1 MSNKRAQNLQPL
13 VTGEAKFS
21 GESENL
27 SNFLYAYPVVS
38 PEAKGKLITVDF
50 SPIVDLPGVVGHFV
64 ASDIPGQNAIG
75 AIRRVEEPLLA
86 FDTVEYIGQPVG
98 VVLATDAETAR
109 KAARLV
115 KVIVAVQDPILSLD
129 QAIGQKS
136 FYEDPLS
143 VTSGNLEEGYLNAY
157 GVLEGT
163 FESQAQEHAYIETQR
178 AFAMKGEHGV
188 GVKIH
193 CGTQAVTDIQEVVA
207 LLLGV
212 PVNKIE
218 VDVDRVGGAFGGKE
232 RGGTMWAGI
241 AALGLYKSGRNCAV
255 ILDRSDDLAWTGK
268 RHPYKSNYRVGFDAN
283 GVITAF
289 EVDMYANG
297 GFYEDFTVAIME
309 RAVLGICGPYFLP
322 NARIT
327 GYCCQTNLPANTA
340 FRGFGAPQATLVM
353 ETIIADIAQKL
364 HLPVMEVQQ
373 RNFIHDGQK
382 TPYDM
387 VLEEVAIPQ
396 IYETLMRDCDYPSL
410 RSACD
415 AFNRSHRYT
424 KRGIGIV
431 PVKYGIGFTATF
443 LNQGNALVYVYSDG
457 SVSVSHGGIDMGQ
470 GLYTKVEMIVAE
482 TLGVS
487 EDSVHCEST
496 NTKRIG
502 CVASTA
508 ASTGTDLNGEAA
520 RMACLQIRSVLK
532 KAAAKFLGEK
542 FQLAE
547 APDYIEFKDGL
558 WWDVRMAGEKQTFAS
573 LASYCYF
580 NRCNL
585 GAQAHY
591 ATPGLSYD
599 ILKGKGTPFS
609 YFTNGVC
616 LAEVEVNTLTGTY
629 ALTQVHLRHEGGN
642 ILDYEIDR
650 GQVVGGFM
658 QGLGFVTTEDIQYS
672 SQGKSLA
679 TSFSTYKVPLI
690 SDFPPVMDIYLVP
703 SKDKVAGVLG
713 SKGVGEPPLIYGV
726 SVFNALRDA
735 VEAVSDHTKRSGLL
749 HPATAQRVLEAI
761 EGQKD

>member
-1 MSNKRAQNLQPL
+1 MSDKRAHNLRPL
-13 VTGEAKFS
+13 VTGEARFS
-21 GESENL
+21 GESEYL
-27 SNFLYAYPVVS
+27 ANFLYAYPVVS
-38 PEAKGKLITVDF
+38 PVPRGKLISVDF
-50 SPIVDLPGVVGHFV
+50 SPIENLFGVVGHFV
-64 ASDIPGQNAIG
+64 ASDIPGENAIG
-75 AIRRVEEPLLA
+75 AIKRVEEPLLA

-109 KAARLV
+109 RAARLV
-115 KVIVAVQDPILSLD
+115 SVVVEPLKPILTLRE
-129 QAIGQKS
+129 AILKEQY
-136 FYEDPLS
+136 YEAPLT
-143 VTSGNLEEGYLNAY
+143 VASGNLEEGY
-157 GVLEGT
+157 GKSFSVIEGS
-163 FESQAQEHAYIETQR
+163 FESQGQEHAYIETQR

-207 LLLGV
+207 LLLKV
-212 PVNKIE
+212 PVNRIE

-241 AALGLYKSGRNCAV
+241 AALGLYMSGKNCAV

-268 RHPYKSNYRVGFDAN
+268 RHPYISDYRVGFDEK
-283 GVITAF
+283 GRISAF

-297 GFYEDFTVAIME
+297 GFFEDFTVAIME

-322 NARIT
+322 NTRIT

-353 ETIIADIAQKL
+353 EAIIADIAQHL
-364 HLPVMEVQQ
+364 GLPVMEIQKA
-373 RNFIHDGQK
+373 NFIQDGQK

-396 IYETLMRDCDYPSL
+396 IYETLMTDCEYPSL
-410 RSACD
+410 KASCD
-415 AFNRSHRYT
+415 AFNKAHRYK

-470 GLYTKVEMIVAE
+470 GLYTKVEMIVAQ

-487 EDSVHCEST
+487 EESVHCEST

-520 RMACLQIRSVLK
+520 RMACTEIRSVLE
-532 KAAAKFLGEK
+532 KAAAKFLEEK
-542 FQLAE
+542 YQLAA
-547 APDYIEFKDGL
+547 APNYIEFKDGL
-558 WWDVRMAGEKQTFAS
+558 WWDVRMASEKQTFAS

-591 ATPGLSYD
+591 ATPGLCYD

-616 LAEVEVNTLTGTY
+616 LSEVEIDTLTGTY
-629 ALTQVHLRHEGGN
+629 SLLQVHLRHEGGN

-658 QGLGFVTTEDIQYS
+658 QGLGFVTMEDIQHS
-672 SQGKSLA
+672 PKGKSLA
-679 TSFSTYKVPLI
+679 TSFSTYKVPLF
-690 SDFPPVMDIYLVP
+690 SDVPPVLEVHLVP
-703 SKDKVAGVLG
+703 SNDKIAGVLG

-735 VEAVSDHTKRSGLL
+735 VEAVGNHTKKADLL
-749 HPATAQRVLEAI
+749 HPATPQRVLEAI
-761 EGQKD
+761 EAQK

>member
-1 MSNKRAQNLQPL
+1 MSDKRAHNLRPL
-13 VTGEAKFS
+13 VTGEARFS
-21 GESENL
+21 GESEYL
-27 SNFLYAYPVVS
+27 SNFIYAYPVVS
-38 PEAKGKLITVDF
+38 PVSKGKLVSVDF
-50 SPIVDLPGVVGHFV
+50 SPIENLFGVVGHFV
-64 ASDIPGQNAIG
+64 ASDIPGENAIG
-75 AIRRVEEPLLA
+75 ATKRVEEPLLA

-98 VVLATDAETAR
+98 VVLATDAETAMR
-109 KAARLV
+109 AARLV
-115 KVIVAVQDPILSLD
+115 SVVVEPQKPILTLGE
-129 QAIGQKS
+129 AILREQYYEAPLTVASGDLQEGFCKS
-136 FYEDPLS
+136 FS
-143 VTSGNLEEGYLNAY
+143 VVEGSFA
-157 GVLEGT
+157 
-163 FESQAQEHAYIETQR
+163 SQGQEHAYIETQR

-207 LLLGV
+207 LLLKV
-212 PVNKIE
+212 PVNRIE

-241 AALGLYKSGRNCAV
+241 AALGLHMSGKNCAV

-268 RHPYKSNYRVGFDAN
+268 RHPYRSDYRVGFDEK
-283 GVITAF
+283 GRITAF

-297 GFYEDFTVAIME
+297 GFYEDFTIAIME

-322 NARIT
+322 NSRIT

-353 ETIIADIAQKL
+353 EAIIADIAQHL
-364 HLPVMEVQQ
+364 GLPVSDIQKV
-373 RNFIHDGQK
+373 NFIQNGQK

-396 IYETLMRDCDYPSL
+396 IYDTLMTDCEYPRLKAS
-410 RSACD
+410 CD
-415 AFNRSHRYT
+415 AFNKTHRYK

-470 GLYTKVEMIVAE
+470 GLYTKVEMIVAQ

-487 EDSVHCEST
+487 EESVHCEST

-520 RMACLQIRSVLK
+520 RMACTEIRSVLE
-532 KAAAKFLGEK
+532 KAAAKFLEEK
-542 FQLAE
+542 YQLAA
-547 APDYIEFKDGL
+547 APNYIEFKDGL
-558 WWDVRMAGEKQTFAS
+558 WWDVRMASEKQTFAS

-591 ATPGLSYD
+591 ATPGLCYD

-616 LAEVEVNTLTGTY
+616 LSEVEVDTLTGTY
-629 ALTQVHLRHEGGN
+629 SLLQVHLRHEGGN

-658 QGLGFVTTEDIQYS
+658 QGLGFVTMEDIQYS
-672 SQGKSLA
+672 AEGKSLA
-679 TSFSTYKVPLI
+679 TSFSTYKVPLF
-690 SDFPPVMDIYLVP
+690 SDIPPVLEVQLVP
-703 SKDKVAGVLG
+703 SNDKIAGVLG

-735 VEAVSDHTKRSGLL
+735 VEAVGNHTKKADLL
-749 HPATAQRVLEAI
+749 HPATPQRVLEAI
-761 EGQKD
+761 EAQK